1 MSKIRTIETPRSDI
15 YLVGKASVEG
25 PCTVDGENIATVH
38 SAIDSILKTVSERC
52 GNAFYADRTDGQ
64 SGRIFEYSAAPHRL
78 RGGVV
83 NAVYRVPIGTRLAAT
98 ELPVPPSAPDAE
110 ILFFIA
116 VFNAAHEFA
125 EDYEA
130 LVEMIGREGPL
141 LDIDEAI
148 ERVFESA
155 ETCARAGD
163 YDLTNLD
170 TELAALL
177 TRHSLRRNA
186 AGELE
191 PAIDVRNVAP
201 CLTDIGI
208 GVKAL
213 TFEYSTDD
221 RTSWIAALDYVGT
234 DDDGSLYLV
243 EERDWATAEADLTV
257 RQIEYVD
264 AILWV
269 ALKKIEGCEPFSTRS
284 SVESSS

>member
-1 MSKIRTIETPRSDI
+1 MSKIRTIGTQPSDI
-15 YLVGKASVEG
+15 YLVGENFVEG
-25 PCTVDGENIATVH
+25 PCTVDGDHIATVH
-38 SAIDSILKTVSERC
+38 SAIDTILKAVSERC
-52 GNAFYADRTDGQ
+52 GNALYADRTNGQ
-64 SGRIFEYSAAPHRL
+64 SGRILEYSEAPHRL

-83 NAVYRVPIGTRLAAT
+83 NAVYRVPIGMQFAAT
-98 ELPVPPSAPDAE
+98 ELPVPSSDSDVE
-110 ILFFIA
+110 VLFFIA
-116 VFNAAHEFA
+116 VFDAARELV

-130 LVEMIGREGPL
+130 LVEIVEREGPL

-155 ETCARAGD
+155 ETCTRAGGP
-163 YDLTNLD
+163 DLNLAS
-170 TELAALL
+170 ELTALL

-201 CLTDIGI
+201 CLTDLGI

-213 TFEYSTDD
+213 AFEYSIDD
-221 RTSWIAALDYVGT
+221 RANWIAALDHVRT
-234 DDDGSLYLV
+234 DKDGSLYLA
-243 EERDWATAEADLTV
+243 EKRDWAGTEAELTV
-257 RQIEYVD
+257 RQIECVD

-269 ALKKIEGCEPFSTRS
+269 ALKKVEGCEPLSTRS